1 MKACPDERATFPELY
16 SAPKGWYGTHYVA
29 RLSKELPED
38 TLRQKYMIPKCY
50 LIDRLCSDD
59 YNNTNRKSLWHI
71 DMLWEAQTSDS
82 RRGKG

>member
-1 MKACPDERATFPELY
+1 MKACPEERATFPELY

-50 LIDRLCSDD
+50 LIDWLCSDD

-71 DMLWEAQTSDS
+71 QTLNEFS
-82 RRGKG
+82 RKMKHRK